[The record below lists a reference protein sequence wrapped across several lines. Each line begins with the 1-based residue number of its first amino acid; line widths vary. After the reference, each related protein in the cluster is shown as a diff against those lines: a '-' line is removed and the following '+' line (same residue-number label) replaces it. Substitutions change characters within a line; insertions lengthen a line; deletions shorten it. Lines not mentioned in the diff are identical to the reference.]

1 MAARPKEKIFI
12 ASLVCPASPSPP
24 FDVLL
29 TPSTGTPA
37 PKDLTNTGNPMFQ
50 SPWTTCGFPAVTLP
64 TGLSRSGLPVGLQ
77 LAAAPFAEERLL
89 GAAHWCE
96 RVLDF
101 RAAPP
106 EPAQGATLT

>member
-1 MAARPKEKIFI
+1 MSNVTLRLDLRTPATWLCW
-12 ASLVCPASPSPP
+12 LVHREWEEMSGPCPA
-24 FDVLL
+24 V
-29 TPSTGTPA
+29 STWRWCMAG
-37 PKDLTNTGNPMFQ
+37 KL
-50 SPWTTCGFPAVTLP
+50 PWTTCGFPAVTLP
-64 TGLSRSGLPVGLQ
+64 TGLSRSGLPVGIQ